1 MCLARSCKEAQSP
14 RKKNSGNFQLSNFVP
29 PFRRRVS
36 AVSSCKNIFK
46 KYMFFVHLQLLHIL
60 RRRQTMTT
68 QSALRPISDPIK
80 SIRCFHQL
88 WGGDFSHQK
97 RPSISFLISDC
108 RVPFENQWYG
118 SGYHSGSGTE
128 PEEYEMVTSCH
139 DSPMAWL
146 TKKLWKS
153 SVVRRIWMYLRLVWW
168 HFSRNTSYL
177 MLSIPVA
184 DIEWH
189 FPDAWL
195 RLLHEKPWRWLMSLM
210 SNPDLTCFP
219 VWTPRK
225 ARHK

>member
-29 PFRRRVS
+29 PFRRHMS
-36 AVSSCKNIFK
+36 AVSNIKKILK

-68 QSALRPISDPIK
+68 QSALRPISDPIR

-118 SGYHSGSGTE
+118 SGYLID
-128 PEEYEMVTSCH
+128 PVRNRRN
-139 DSPMAWL
+139 
-146 TKKLWKS
+146 TK
-153 SVVRRIWMYLRLVWW
+153 WW
-168 HFSRNTSYL
+168 HHAMILPLHDWPKSYE
-177 MLSIPVA
+177 S
-184 DIEWH
+184 H
-189 FPDAWL
+189 
-195 RLLHEKPWRWLMSLM
+195 LLWGVFECIWG
-210 SNPDLTCFP
+210 
-219 VWTPRK
+219 
-225 ARHK
+225 